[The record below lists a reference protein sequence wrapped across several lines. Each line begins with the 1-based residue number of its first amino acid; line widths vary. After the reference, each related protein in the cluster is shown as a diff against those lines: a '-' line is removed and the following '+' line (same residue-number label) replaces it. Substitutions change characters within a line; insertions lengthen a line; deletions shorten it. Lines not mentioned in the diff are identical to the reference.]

1 MKQAEGV
8 PMTNFLYK
16 LLLQSPY
23 LLNMKVIDVR
33 AAEILPNDESSF
45 TWVKKVMTER
55 TIVVVARPASK
66 YVVRFGR

>member
-1 MKQAEGV
+1 
-8 PMTNFLYK
+8 MTNFLYK